1 MIKRILT
8 TILAVTAGVLT
19 LQAQVL
25 KVSGTVTE
33 AATGE
38 PLIGVSVAIQGTT
51 RGVVTNLDGQ
61 YTLEAGADATLVFGY
76 LGYTTVTEP
85 IKGRSVVNVTMDS
98 DINTLD
104 AAISMGYSSVRK
116 TELSSAVSTVQ
127 GESLRDVSS
136 NDLGTLL
143 QGKVAGLEVYS
154 SSGNPNSGSTIRIRG
169 TGSISAN
176 SDPLYVVD
184 GVVGGTF
191 NPNDVESVTVLKD
204 AGATG
209 IYGASGSGGVI
220 VVTTKQA
227 KRGQDSQ
234 VEVRL
239 QTGLEQIALGRFSM
253 MNSQELY
260 DYSKLFMSKGSQK
273 QLDNQKVLE
282 TDTDWIAEAT
292 QPGLKQDYYVSASG
306 SQGKL
311 TYLASMDYFDN
322 NGIVKQTRYRKLS
335 GRVNVGAEILPR
347 VTLNVRMN
355 YDKSWSLNR
364 GALSLQQMPWDNP
377 YDVNTGEV
385 LYVNSNTRSD
395 NGKSWWGRD
404 VSNPFWGQKMNSSSG
419 GGSFFSTNLLLTWNI
434 TDFLTFQTTNT
445 YGESHYQNESVTTP
459 ESKNSSFPDGYA
471 GEDASWS
478 QSFGTTNVLRYSQT
492 FAGKHSVSALLGLEW
507 GTSWDRGLGASG
519 TGIANGIRVLSSLNP
534 YEISSYWTEAE
545 SWSAFGQVMYSF
557 MEKYVF
563 SATLR
568 ADASSVFAP
577 GNRVGYFP
585 SVSASWLIS
594 NEDFM
599 KAQNI
604 ISFLKLR
611 ASWGTTGN
619 SGIGNYRFYDTYSF
633 DKAYQYEEKAG
644 GVPQTNGNPN
654 LKWET
659 AVKMNVGLDVSVKNI
674 ISASLDFYSNQ
685 NRDLLLNNPNISY
698 TSGFTGRL
706 ENIGVVQNTGVEL
719 SVTSNNI
726 VKRNFRWSTTL
737 NIGHNRNV
745 VKQLAN
751 NEPLYAGTTTVKQV
765 YQPGIPMFSWYM
777 PKWLGVDPETGDPLW
792 EHFVTEAELELGVYD
807 PSEYKVGDR
816 VPSNA
821 LNFSDSQIVGCA
833 QPDFSGGLVNTFQ
846 WGNFDASLNL
856 TFQVGNEVYN
866 YTRITLDADGA
877 YPSFNSMS
885 LNNGLGWVRWVED
898 DESTHAIATHPK
910 AKLNGNKNAN
920 GATSRYLE
928 DGSYLR
934 IKNLTLGYTLPSNIL
949 KKIHMKNLR
958 VFLSFD
964 NLYTFTK
971 FSGVDPEVNIAGNT
985 ESNPPAG
992 TYNSNYPK
1000 YRFYSLGVNVKF

>member
-1 MIKRILT
+1 MKKRLFT
-8 TILAVTAGVLT
+8 AFLAVVAGT
-19 LQAQVL
+19 LLMQAQNIRVT
-25 KVSGTVTE
+25 GTVTE

-51 RGVVTNLDGQ
+51 QGVVTDLDGQ
-61 YTLEAGADATLVFGY
+61 YAIDTKADAVLLFGY
-76 LGYTTVTEP
+76 LGYTTVTERVG
-85 IKGRSVVNVTMDS
+85 GRKVINVTMES

-127 GESLRDVSS
+127 GEKLRDVSS
-136 NDLGTLL
+136 NDIGTML
-143 QGKVAGLEVYS
+143 QGRVAGLEVYTA
-154 SSGNPNSGSTIRIRG
+154 SGNPNSGSTIRIRG
-169 TGSISAN
+169 TGSISA
-176 SDPLYVVD
+176 SSSPLYVVD

-191 NPNDVESVTVLKD
+191 NPNDVETVTVLKD

-239 QTGLEQIALGRFSM
+239 QSGLEQIALGRFSM

-260 DYSKLFMSKGSQK
+260 DYSKMFMSKGSQK
-273 QLDNQKVLE
+273 QLDVQKVLE
-282 TDTDWIAEAT
+282 TDTDWIKEAT

-311 TYLASMDYFDN
+311 TYLASLDYFDN
-322 NGIVKQTRYRKLS
+322 DGIVKQTRFRQVS

-347 VTLNVRMN
+347 VTLNIRMN
-355 YDKSWSLNR
+355 YDRSWSLNR

-377 YDVNTGEV
+377 YDENTGEI
-385 LYVNSNTRSD
+385 LFVNSSTRSD

-404 VSNPFWGQKMNSSSG
+404 VSNPFWSQKMNSGSG
-419 GGSFFSTNLLLTWNI
+419 GGSFFSTNVLLTWNI
-434 TDFLTFQTTNT
+434 TDYLTFQTTNT
-445 YGESHYQNESVTTP
+445 YGESNYQSESVITP
-459 ESKNSSFPDGYA
+459 EAKNSSFTEGYA
-471 GEDASWS
+471 SEDTSWGR
-478 QSFGTTNVLRYSQT
+478 SFGTTNVLRYSQT
-492 FAGKHSVSALLGLEW
+492 FDGKHSVSGLLGWEW
-507 GTSWDRGLGASG
+507 GTSYDRGLGASG

-545 SWSAFGQVMYSF
+545 SWSAFGQAMYSY
-557 MEKYVF
+557 MEKYVV

-599 KAQNI
+599 KNQNL

-611 ASWGTTGN
+611 TSFGTTGN

-633 DKAYQYEEKAG
+633 SKAYSYEEKAG
-644 GVPQTNGNPN
+644 GVPQTNGNPD

-659 AVKMNVGLDVSVKNI
+659 AVKFNVGADVSFKNFLTATI
-674 ISASLDFYSNQ
+674 DVYRNQ

-706 ENIGVVQNTGVEL
+706 ENIGVIQNTGIEL
-719 SVTSNNI
+719 SLTSNNI
-726 VKRNFRWSTTL
+726 VKRNMRWTTTF

-751 NEPLYAGTTTVKQV
+751 DEPLFAGTTTVKQI
-765 YQPGIPMFSWYM
+765 YKPGEPMFSWYM
-777 PKWLGVDPETGDPLW
+777 PKWVGVDPETGDPLW
-792 EHFVTEAELELGVYD
+792 EHFITEAELEQGVYD
-807 PSEYKVGDR
+807 PAVYKVGDT
-816 VPSNA
+816 VPSSV

-833 QPDFSGGLVNTFQ
+833 QPDFSGGLINDFQ

-885 LNNGLGWVRWVED
+885 LNNGLGWVRWDPE
-898 DESTHAIATHPK
+898 DESTHSIATHPK
-910 AKLNGNKNAN
+910 PKLNGNKNAN

-934 IKNLTLGYTLPSNIL
+934 IKNLTLGYTLPANVL
-949 KKIHMKNLR
+949 KRIQMKDLR
-958 VFLSFD
+958 VFLSCD

-971 FSGVDPEVNIAGNT
+971 FSGVDPEVNISGNT

-1000 YRFYSLGVNVKF
+1000 YHFYSLGVNVKF